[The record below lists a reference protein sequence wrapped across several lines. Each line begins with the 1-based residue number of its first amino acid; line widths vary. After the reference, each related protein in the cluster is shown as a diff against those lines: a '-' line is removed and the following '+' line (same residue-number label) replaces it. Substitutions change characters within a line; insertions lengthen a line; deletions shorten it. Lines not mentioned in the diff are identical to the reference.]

1 MNLDNNQSLVII
13 PCNYFNNNNNNNNN
27 SNNNVQSKCNDIN
40 GSCDS
45 CSIDFMNQFNYNDE
59 NEYFIDDDENQEL
72 FKMFGNF
79 NNQEEIYACP
89 YLNCLSEGYDEH
101 ELALHLLESHQEQLL
116 KSIYIVCPL
125 CTNERHDGNFI
136 NHIKKYHINK

>member
-1 MNLDNNQSLVII
+1 MNSSNNQSLVII
-13 PCNYFNNNNNNNNN
+13 PCNHDYFNN
-27 SNNNVQSKCNDIN
+27 SNNNSSLNNSPSKCIYSCETCSNDCKN
-40 GSCDS
+40 E
-45 CSIDFMNQFNYNDE
+45 FNLNDE
-59 NEYFIDDDENQEL
+59 NEYFFDDEENQEL

-89 YLNCLSEGYDEH
+89 YLNCLSEGYDEQ
-101 ELALHLLESHQEQLL
+101 ELALHLLKCHQEQLL

-136 NHIKKYHINK
+136 NHIKKYHLNK